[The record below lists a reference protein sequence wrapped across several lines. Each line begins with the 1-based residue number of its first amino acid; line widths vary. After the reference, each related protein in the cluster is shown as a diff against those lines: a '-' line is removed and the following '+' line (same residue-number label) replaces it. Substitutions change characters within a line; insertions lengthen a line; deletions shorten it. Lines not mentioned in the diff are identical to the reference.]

1 MIRNVI
7 CSFCLFFILSCKSV
21 DLNYPDYANQDGYK
35 SLYVVDTIQ
44 IDDPVSVLT
53 KSGYCFVMSH
63 QAFNSFNGK
72 EKTLFKRA
80 DVFLLELRL
89 PIYIPGEL
97 YNKYILSNSYSY
109 LDNRIPL
116 KSDKKKI
123 KELMS
128 FGRQP
133 DFFLLVL
140 IRGDFYNRVYT
151 GLDGPP
157 TLELENEKFSYYK
170 VAIPYGVAN

>member
-7 CSFCLFFILSCKSV
+7 CLFCLFFILSCKSV

-72 EKTLFKRA
+72 EKLYLNERMFFIRVEITYIYTKR
-80 DVFLLELRL
+80 
-89 PIYIPGEL
+89 II
-97 YNKYILSNSYSY
+97 
-109 LDNRIPL
+109 
-116 KSDKKKI
+116 
-123 KELMS
+123 
-128 FGRQP
+128 
-133 DFFLLVL
+133 
-140 IRGDFYNRVYT
+140 
-151 GLDGPP
+151 
-157 TLELENEKFSYYK
+157 
-170 VAIPYGVAN
+170 

>member
-1 MIRNVI
+1 
-7 CSFCLFFILSCKSV
+7 
-21 DLNYPDYANQDGYK
+21 
-35 SLYVVDTIQ
+35 
-44 IDDPVSVLT
+44 
-53 KSGYCFVMSH
+53 
-63 QAFNSFNGK
+63 
-72 EKTLFKRA
+72 
-80 DVFLLELRL
+80 
-89 PIYIPGEL
+89 
-97 YNKYILSNSYSY
+97 
-109 LDNRIPL
+109 
-116 KSDKKKI
+116 
-123 KELMS
+123 MS

>member
-7 CSFCLFFILSCKSV
+7 CLFCLFFMLSCKSI
-21 DLNYPDYANQDGYK
+21 DLYYPNYANCSGYK

-63 QAFNSFNGK
+63 QAFSSFNGK
-72 EKTLFKRA
+72 EKTLFKRE

-89 PIYIPGEL
+89 PIYIPSEL

-109 LDNRIPL
+109 LNDRIPL
-116 KSDKKKI
+116 KSDKKK
-123 KELMS
+123 
-128 FGRQP
+128 
-133 DFFLLVL
+133 
-140 IRGDFYNRVYT
+140 
-151 GLDGPP
+151 
-157 TLELENEKFSYYK
+157 
-170 VAIPYGVAN
+170 

>member
-7 CSFCLFFILSCKSV
+7 CLFCLFFILSCKSV
-21 DLNYPDYANQDGYK
+21 DLNYPDYVNQDGYK

-63 QAFNSFNGK
+63 QAFSSFNGK
-72 EKTLFKRA
+72 EKTLFKRE

-89 PIYIPGEL
+89 PIYIPSEL

-109 LDNRIPL
+109 LNDRIPL
-116 KSDKKKI
+116 KSDKKKV

-128 FGRQP
+128 FGRH
-133 DFFLLVL
+133 
-140 IRGDFYNRVYT
+140 FYNRVYT

>member
-1 MIRNVI
+1 MIGNDVRCDINGAKEAG
-7 CSFCLFFILSCKSV
+7 L
-21 DLNYPDYANQDGYK
+21 
-35 SLYVVDTIQ
+35 DT
-44 IDDPVSVLT
+44 
-53 KSGYCFVMSH
+53 F
-63 QAFNSFNGK
+63 
-72 EKTLFKRA
+72 
-80 DVFLLELRL
+80 
-89 PIYIPGEL
+89 YIH
-97 YNKYILSNSYSY
+97 SNISPK
-109 LDNRIPL
+109 D
-116 KSDKKKI
+116 DKKPDSTYYLPAMDMKKV

>member
-1 MIRNVI
+1 
-7 CSFCLFFILSCKSV
+7 
-21 DLNYPDYANQDGYK
+21 
-35 SLYVVDTIQ
+35 
-44 IDDPVSVLT
+44 
-53 KSGYCFVMSH
+53 MSH
-63 QAFNSFNGK
+63 QTFNSFNGK
-72 EKTLFKRA
+72 EKSLFKRA
-80 DVFLLELRL
+80 DAFLLELRL
-89 PIYIPGEL
+89 PIYIPTEL

-109 LDNRIPL
+109 LDNRVSL
-116 KSDKKKI
+116 KIDKKNV

-170 VAIPYGVAN
+170 VAIPCSIKNDESNRMKKQVGVYDKKALGL

>member
-7 CSFCLFFILSCKSV
+7 CLFCLFFILSCKSV
-21 DLNYPDYANQDGYK
+21 DLNYPDYVNQDGYK

-53 KSGYCFVMSH
+53 KSGYCFVMPH
-63 QAFNSFNGK
+63 QAFSSFNGK
-72 EKTLFKRA
+72 EKTLFKRE

-89 PIYIPGEL
+89 PIYIPSEL

-109 LDNRIPL
+109 LNDRIPL
-116 KSDKKKI
+116 KSDKKKV

>member
-1 MIRNVI
+1 M
-7 CSFCLFFILSCKSV
+7 
-21 DLNYPDYANQDGYK
+21 
-35 SLYVVDTIQ
+35 
-44 IDDPVSVLT
+44 
-53 KSGYCFVMSH
+53 
-63 QAFNSFNGK
+63 
-72 EKTLFKRA
+72 
-80 DVFLLELRL
+80 
-89 PIYIPGEL
+89 
-97 YNKYILSNSYSY
+97 SNSYSY